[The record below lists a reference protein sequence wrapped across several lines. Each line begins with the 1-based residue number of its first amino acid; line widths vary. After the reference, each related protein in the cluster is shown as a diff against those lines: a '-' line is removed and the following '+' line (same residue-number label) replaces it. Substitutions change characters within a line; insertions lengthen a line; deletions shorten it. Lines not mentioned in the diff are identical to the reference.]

1 MNPRRPCLRA
11 GGPGRGWC
19 GRIPQFVRHTFKHV
33 LVPVW
38 LVSYTY
44 GSTSLQVLANG
55 YTGALAGERPYSWI
69 TIFFA
74 GLGAL
79 LLALI
84 VFSLTQSQ

>member
-1 MNPRRPCLRA
+1 L
-11 GGPGRGWC
+11 
-19 GRIPQFVRHTFKHV
+19 

-44 GSTSLQVLANG
+44 GSKSFQVLANG

-69 TIFFA
+69 RMFFA
-74 GLGAL
+74 VLGAI

-84 VFSLTQSQ
+84 VFLLTQSQWPTGWPVDRVS